1 VNLTPQQF
9 ASSNNLQKF
18 SIATRSFIFAFIL
31 IGGLALNVLGGKRC
45 MGGVNWEPL
54 PWDLRKIVGETF

>member
-31 IGGLALNVLGGKRC
+31 IGGLALNVLGGEEMHGRGKL
-45 MGGVNWEPL
+45 GAPA
-54 PWDLRKIVGETF
+54 VGPT